1 MKILIIG
8 KNGFI
13 AKSLYELFLKNSN
26 YQIYRTSK
34 TDLDFLNKK
43 EVNFFFNTNFFDI
56 LIFTPVYGG
65 NRTIKDSNEIISLN
79 INMYKNM
86 IFHRNKFKLIFYFGS
101 GASFNRDYD
110 INNFDNNKLGL
121 NIPKDPYGY
130 SKYYIEK
137 DLRNYQNVINLRI
150 FNCFG
155 INELNTRMIKAN
167 IINYI
172 EGKNIIVHQDR
183 YFDFIYIDDLFKII
197 LNIIKGNI
205 KKKEINCVYKTKHRI
220 SDIANIINNLSEKK
234 VNIQILNN
242 KIGNSYTGN
251 YNYNYE
257 LNDFIGLE
265 KGIKT
270 IYEHILFNV
279 K

>member
-65 NRTIKDSNEIISLN
+65 NRTIKDSNKIISLN

-110 INNFDNNKLGL
+110 ISNFDNNKLGL

-270 IYEHILFNV
+270 IYEHILFT
-279 K
+279 